1 MVAFFLDS
9 SAMVKRFS
17 KEKGTS
23 WVLGLFRSSSL
34 SSIYI
39 SRITPVETAAG
50 LAKQNRIG
58 ILTIAELDRSIKRL
72 ARCNEFRFIFAEV
85 NQTVMESATL
95 MALRHGLRGF
105 DAVQLAT
112 AIEVEKQRSFLGAS
126 PLTFVSADNHLN
138 LAAESEKL
146 NVEDPSL
153 H

>member
-1 MVAFFLDS
+1 MAAFFLDS

-17 KEKGTS
+17 KENGTS
-23 WVLGLFRSSSL
+23 WVLGLFRRSSL

-39 SRITPVETAAG
+39 SRVTPIETAAG
-50 LAKQNRIG
+50 LAKQNRMG
-58 ILTIAELDRSIKRL
+58 ILTVSELDRSIKRL
-72 ARCNEFRFIFAEV
+72 ARGNEFRFIFAEV

-112 AIEVEKQRSFLGAS
+112 AIEIHSQRSSLGAS
-126 PLTFVSADNHLN
+126 QINFVSADNNLN
-138 LAAESEKL
+138 LAATAEGL
-146 NVEDPSL
+146 HVENPNL